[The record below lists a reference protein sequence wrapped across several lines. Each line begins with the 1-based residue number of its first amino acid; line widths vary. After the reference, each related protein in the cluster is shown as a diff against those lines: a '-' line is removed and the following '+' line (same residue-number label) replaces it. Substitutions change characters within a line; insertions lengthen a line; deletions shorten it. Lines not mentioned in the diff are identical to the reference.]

1 MKYENKYDREE
12 RLKKAEYL
20 RKFYA
25 EYRRWLNETV
35 QE

>member
-1 MKYENKYDREE
+1 MKNENAYDRKE
-12 RLKKAEYL
+12 RLLKAEYL

-25 EYRRWLNETV
+25 EYRRWVNETV